1 MLGIYIHIPFCKKS
15 CHYCNFHFSTS
26 LKNKEDMI
34 KAINK
39 EIYQKAILN
48 NDKVST
54 IYFGGGTP
62 SILDVEEI
70 NLIIE
75 NIYKN
80 FNVGKNIEITIEAN
94 PDDLSKHK
102 LNDLSKTKINR
113 ISIGVQ
119 SFIDKELKIMNRVHD
134 SKKAIKSIEMAKKY
148 FNNIS
153 VDLLYGVPDSSIKS
167 WNYNLDTISS
177 FNINHISAYALTVEP
192 KTALE
197 SFINKSILSMPDEEL
212 VYSQYKLINEKLSS
226 KNFINYEVCSF
237 AQKDFFSKNNS
248 AYWLRKKYIG
258 IGPSAHSFD
267 GESRSWNISN
277 NKKYID
283 QIRDGDNYYKKEN
296 LTKVDQY
303 NEYIMTGLRTIW
315 GVSVKHIESN
325 FDVRFKN
332 YFLKKIKSHIAKKNV
347 YKEDD
352 LYLTTQSGRFLA
364 DGIASDLFL
373 VNLKK

>member
-26 LKNKEDMI
+26 LKDKEDMI

>member
-26 LKNKEDMI
+26 LKDKEDMI

-80 FNVGKNIEITIEAN
+80 FNVGKSIEITIEAN

-237 AQKDFFSKNNS
+237 AKKDFFSKNNS

>member
-26 LKNKEDMI
+26 LKDKEDMI

-48 NDKVST
+48 SDKVST

-80 FNVGKNIEITIEAN
+80 FNVRKNIEITIEAN
-94 PDDLSKHK
+94 PDDLSKRK

-167 WNYNLDTISS
+167 WNYNIDTISS

-283 QIRDGDNYYKKEN
+283 QIRDGNNYYKKEN

>member
-26 LKNKEDMI
+26 LKNKEDLI

>member
-26 LKNKEDMI
+26 LKNKEDLI

-167 WNYNLDTISS
+167 WNYNLDTTSS

-373 VNLKK
+373 VNLKN

>member
-373 VNLKK
+373 VNLKN

>member
-62 SILDVEEI
+62 SILYVKEI

-197 SFINKSILSMPDEEL
+197 SFINKSILSMPDEDL
-212 VYSQYKLINEKLSS
+212 VYSQYQLINEKLSS

-325 FDVRFKN
+325 FNVRFKN

-373 VNLKK
+373 VNLKN

>member
-48 NDKVST
+48 NDKVLT

-62 SILDVEEI
+62 SILEVEEI

>member
-1 MLGIYIHIPFCKKS
+1 LLGIYIHIPFCKKS

-26 LKNKEDMI
+26 LKNKEDLI

-197 SFINKSILSMPDEEL
+197 SFINKSILSMPDEDL

>member
-39 EIYQKAILN
+39 EIYQKAILS
-48 NDKVST
+48 NDMVST

-62 SILDVEEI
+62 SILDVKEI

-373 VNLKK
+373 VNLKN

>member
-62 SILDVEEI
+62 SILDVEEL

-75 NIYKN
+75 NIYKK
-80 FNVGKNIEITIEAN
+80 FKVGKNIEITIEAN

-197 SFINKSILSMPDEEL
+197 SFINKSILSMPDEDL